1 MNLKKFSYGTKNILN
16 AIANSKAFSL
26 LGGGHTITAI
36 DKFGIDK
43 KKFGYVSLS
52 GKSLI
57 EFLSGKR
64 LPAIE
69 MLEENWRRFG

>member
-1 MNLKKFSYGTKNILN
+1 MILELKQLKNILES
-16 AIANSKAFSL
+16 IAKSRAFSL

-52 GKSLI
+52 GKALI
-57 EFLSGKR
+57 EFLSGKS
-64 LPAIE
+64 LPAID